1 MRGPTSDL
9 RALVT
14 RTRSQRARAWVTVWA
29 VVLLFCGQ
37 GFRYLLGIPLY
48 SVLCALTVVAVAI
61 SFRRFLSEL
70 RPPLLVSTFVALAAL
85 SVLWSATPG
94 ITVLAVA
101 VLAAT
106 TFVAVLIARGTS
118 RGQFMAFLYRGLQV
132 SLFGGLLFEL
142 FVAVV
147 IREDLPPLATDLS
160 SIAKVDGAGEPITW
174 SRDNLFVGGPIQG
187 FVGNRN
193 PFAAIALFTAVV
205 AVILLL
211 ERRIRVVDG
220 SITLAAAIAVH
231 LLTSSA
237 TVTVAAVYLTGL
249 TVAALMI
256 RRARPSMKRRLSFAV
271 LAATAV
277 VAVLTLKFREEIF
290 ALVDRGPDAT
300 HRTAIWD
307 QVVQFAW
314 DRPEG
319 WGYVGYWP
327 IWEEPY
333 STIVDNAGV
342 VAGHAHNA
350 YLDAWLQLGLI
361 GMVLLIVMVVLSFGS
376 AWRLVERASR
386 GDTYVPLGWALLT
399 AGLALQALT
408 ESRLLVEGGWF
419 LLVVLFVS
427 GPGVFT
433 LAIVDPALVRT
444 GAPSDDVAQAE
455 DPVTVLTRPP
465 VV

>member
-1 MRGPTSDL
+1 MRKPRSAASWWS
-9 RALVT
+9 RS
-14 RTRSQRARAWVTVWA
+14 RSQRARAWVTVWT
-29 VVLLFCGQ
+29 VVLLFSGQ
-37 GFRYLLGIPLY
+37 GFRYLLGVPLY
-48 SVLCALTVVAVAI
+48 GTLCVLTVAAVAV
-61 SFRRFLSEL
+61 SFRRFLGQM
-70 RPPLLVSTFVALAAL
+70 RVPPLIGTFVALAAL
-85 SVLWSATPG
+85 SILWSATPAVS
-94 ITVLAVA
+94 VLAVV

-132 SLFGGLLFEL
+132 SLLGGLLFEL
-142 FVAVV
+142 FVALVV
-147 IREDLPPLATDLS
+147 RHDLTPLATDLS
-160 SIAKVDGAGEPITW
+160 SIAKVDGGGEPITW
-174 SRDNLFVGGPIQG
+174 SRNNLLDGGPIQG

-193 PFAAIALFTAVV
+193 PFAAIALFTAIV

-211 ERRIRVVDG
+211 ERRIRVLDG
-220 SITLAAAIAVH
+220 TLTLALAVVVH

-237 TVTVAAVYLTGL
+237 TVAVAAVYLTGL
-249 TVAALMI
+249 TVAAIMI
-256 RRARPSMKRRLSFAV
+256 RRSRAANKRRLSFAV
-271 LAATAV
+271 LAVTAV

-290 ALVDRGPDAT
+290 AMFDRGPDAT
-300 HRTAIWD
+300 NRTAIWD
-307 QVVQFAW
+307 QVVQYAW

-327 IWEEPY
+327 IWEDPY
-333 STIVDNAGV
+333 KTIVDHAGV
-342 VAGHAHNA
+342 VAAHAHNA
-350 YLDAWLQLGLI
+350 FLDAWLQLGLI
-361 GMVLLIVMVVLSFGS
+361 GLVLLIVMVVLSFGS

-386 GDTYVPLGWALLT
+386 GDTYIPLGWALLT
-399 AGLALQALT
+399 AALALQALT

-433 LAIVDPALVRT
+433 LTIVDPALVRT

-465 VV
+465 V